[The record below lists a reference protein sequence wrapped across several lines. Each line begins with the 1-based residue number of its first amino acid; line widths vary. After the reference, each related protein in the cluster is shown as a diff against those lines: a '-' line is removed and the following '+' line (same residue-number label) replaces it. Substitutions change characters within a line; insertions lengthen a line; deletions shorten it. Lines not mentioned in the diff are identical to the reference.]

1 MTRQKKP
8 LQKVIDKYEE
18 FLKALISN
26 SGGYNITLDE
36 MISEYQINK
45 YIKTALINLKI
56 IDLETDK
63 KWYWLSYNVDKNL
76 ILTILNYI
84 LEKSKKTPQV
94 NLPLEGFTKA
104 LEQQN
109 EILEYL
115 RSIKQDRSPNGF
127 KMPLKETNLFEK
139 EDLKE
144 QRRWEMYKAI
154 LTALYSGHV
163 MGDLSADLVDILN
176 EFALSVS
183 DNALVKF
190 YSKQKVNVHS

>member
-1 MTRQKKP
+1 MIREKKP
-8 LQKVIDKYEE
+8 LLKVLDKYED
-18 FLKALISN
+18 FLKSLITN
-26 SGGYNITLDE
+26 SGGCELSLDE
-36 MISEYQINK
+36 MISQFQINK

-63 KWYWLSYNVDKNL
+63 KWHWLSFQVDKNL

-115 RSIKQDRSPNGF
+115 KAVKQDRSLNVTRTPV
-127 KMPLKETNLFEK
+127 KETNLFEK

-144 QRRWEMYKAI
+144 ERRFELFKAVLPSLYTGRI
-154 LTALYSGHV
+154 LGELTA
-163 MGDLSADLVDILN
+163 DLTEVLN
-176 EFALSVS
+176 EFALSIS

>member
-1 MTRQKKP
+1 MIREKKP
-8 LQKVIDKYEE
+8 LLKVLDKYED
-18 FLKALISN
+18 FLKSLITN
-26 SGGYNITLDE
+26 SGGCELSLDK
-36 MISEYQINK
+36 MISQFQINK

-76 ILTILNYI
+76 ILAILNYI

-115 RSIKQDRSPNGF
+115 KAAKTYRHINGTRI
-127 KMPLKETNLFEK
+127 PLKETNLFEK

-144 QRRWEMYKAI
+144 QRRFELIKAI
-154 LTALYSGHV
+154 ATGYHPHDNSEPFNYLNDNIITI
-163 MGDLSADLVDILN
+163 ADNLL
-176 EFALSVS
+176 A
-183 DNALVKF
+183 KF
-190 YSKQKVNVHS
+190 YQSQKITK